1 MAKFLRIFTISGLFL
16 IPLIPVIV
24 AGGES
29 FTAFFFP
36 DLLFPFI
43 TGKNFAFRIII
54 EIKIGISVL
63 FLIRLIPVIVAGG
76 ESFAGFFFPDLLF
89 PFITGKNFAFRI
101 IIEIIFASWILLALL
116 EPKYRPKKTLI
127 LW

>member
-54 EIKIGISVL
+54 EI
-63 FLIRLIPVIVAGG
+63 
-76 ESFAGFFFPDLLF
+76 
-89 PFITGKNFAFRI
+89 
-101 IIEIIFASWILLALL
+101 IFASWILLALL
-116 EPKYRPKKTLI
+116 EPKYRQIGRVFYGFFLSGFAFSVHYGKKLRF
-127 LW
+127 